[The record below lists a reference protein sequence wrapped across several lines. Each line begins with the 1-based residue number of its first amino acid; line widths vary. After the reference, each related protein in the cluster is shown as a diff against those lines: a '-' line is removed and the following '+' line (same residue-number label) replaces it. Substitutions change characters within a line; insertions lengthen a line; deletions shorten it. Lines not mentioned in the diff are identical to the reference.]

1 MRLNRPVRS
10 ILFSEEFA
18 GVRRAPGEA
27 ALETREA
34 EPSASETSNESGTE
48 RAWPCRCVRARL
60 RVISRVDRRPKKVR
74 FAPKLPNRQIRL
86 EFGLRLTW
94 RAAFVSATSR
104 TSVQSDERGKET

>member
-74 FAPKLPNRQIRL
+74 FRNACQIGRSGFQSAS
-86 EFGLRLTW
+86 EQRA
-94 RAAFVSATSR
+94 AAFVSATSR